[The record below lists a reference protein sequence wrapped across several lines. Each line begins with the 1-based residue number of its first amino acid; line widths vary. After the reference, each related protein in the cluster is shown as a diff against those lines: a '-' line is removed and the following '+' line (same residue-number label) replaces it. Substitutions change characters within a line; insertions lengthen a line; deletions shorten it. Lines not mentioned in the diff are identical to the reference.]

1 MLGTAGRI
9 RPGPGLLEEFVRL
22 EGQPCQSFYK
32 YARRRGVLG
41 ICKHDLPSTHSPR
54 ARISVSFPRS
64 PFGCSP
70 RPVSR
75 SAGQSTSVKDLEFW
89 DPLAAWRRFSTEA
102 GALLRL
108 VEALQSEKSTDPSD
122 WQALYRHDPFVRSTG
137 RPIPWWTPPRPT
149 DRFECELVASKINDW
164 LEIGNVRPALVWL
177 RDRQVVFSGSGTQS
191 RTGATLFGSLSIQLL
206 MLATRTTG
214 LAVCSGCG
222 TPYVPKRRPR
232 SDQRCYCHRCRADG
246 VPQRDAKRDERKRE
260 PKRKRKRH

>member
-1 MLGTAGRI
+1 MTAQGSIPGDLVSLEGKFERPVTEPKIEVPFGLELDEANDRLTYMLGTAGRI

-89 DPLAAWRRFSTEA
+89 
-102 GALLRL
+102 
-108 VEALQSEKSTDPSD
+108 
-122 WQALYRHDPFVRSTG
+122 
-137 RPIPWWTPPRPT
+137 
-149 DRFECELVASKINDW
+149 
-164 LEIGNVRPALVWL
+164 
-177 RDRQVVFSGSGTQS
+177 VVSQF
-191 RTGATLFGSLSIQLL
+191 
-206 MLATRTTG
+206 
-214 LAVCSGCG
+214 
-222 TPYVPKRRPR
+222 
-232 SDQRCYCHRCRADG
+232 D
-246 VPQRDAKRDERKRE
+246 
-260 PKRKRKRH
+260 